1 MWTMQGRDRAAGSSE
16 RGVMN
21 EARLRQLRDLA
32 GNEYY
37 APKLIQQILDALL
50 EPSERG
56 SEGPVR
62 YKPDV
67 GYTANV
73 SNPCV
78 RCGNSFKGCALCR
91 PSSPASAK
99 ADEPINEA
107 LCPVCSKPIRFNF
120 VLGWYH
126 VEDSNCSGIRS
137 IPWPHAKAQ
146 EPARP
151 KGTCLISGPKH
162 PHTKVNCTRPDTWQP
177 LPPESAK

>member
-1 MWTMQGRDRAAGSSE
+1 MEYRSLSRAAGSSE
-16 RGVMN
+16 GGVMN
-21 EARLRQLRDLA
+21 EAKLRQLRDLA

-56 SEGPVR
+56 SEGLPGFDLGNCLAGEGGHGGR
-62 YKPDV
+62 HLKLPD
-67 GYTANV
+67 
-73 SNPCV
+73 
-78 RCGNSFKGCALCR
+78 CR
-91 PSSPASAK
+91 GWKSIGMTPPAASAK

-151 KGTCLISGPKH
+151 KGTCLEH
-162 PHTKVNCTRPDTWQP
+162 PSAGEHEKQRGCEEWQP